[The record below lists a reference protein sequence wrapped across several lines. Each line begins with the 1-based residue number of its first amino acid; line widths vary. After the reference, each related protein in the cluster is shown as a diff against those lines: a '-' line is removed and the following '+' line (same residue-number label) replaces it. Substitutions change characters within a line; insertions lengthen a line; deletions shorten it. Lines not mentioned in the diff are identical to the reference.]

1 MKTLLVRTV
10 INMNDYIYQIIGAIA
25 TTIIGYVAGF
35 RKSKNEIEG
44 GRLENMEKSLKV
56 YQLIIDDLSKKVEE
70 LTNHIVRL
78 EATIESLKQENKQL
92 KKHNGL

>member
-1 MKTLLVRTV
+1 
-10 INMNDYIYQIIGAIA
+10 MNDYIYQIIWAIA

-56 YQLIIDDLSKKVEE
+56 YQIIIDDLSRKVEE
-70 LTNHIVRL
+70 LSTHIVRL
-78 EATIESLKQENKQL
+78 EQTIESLKKENKQL
-92 KKHNGL
+92 KNKNTL